1 MIFIG
6 LDIGSTAVKAMA
18 LDVNGQVLA
27 RGKCAYPTKTDGV
40 CSTQAAEDWWQS
52 SVSAVRQLTD
62 ELGERVREIVALSTS
77 SQGGS
82 MLALDENYAPL
93 TDALTWMDR
102 RAQGEADEMAEHF
115 GTRIYRKCGWR
126 SAASDCAAKL
136 LWLRKNEPEIFA
148 RAAHFMTTE
157 EYINYRL
164 CGENVTDPTGAG
176 IMRLYNINDGAWDT
190 EMLEYTGINE
200 SQLPRVVGCGDF
212 IGTLTREAAAAMG
225 LGEDVR
231 VYCGAHDQY
240 CASIGS
246 GAVDPGDILLAT
258 GTAWV
263 IFGVTDT
270 LCFNDRFIAPGIH
283 PIDGR
288 FGAMATLS
296 GVGAAVDNHARAMG
310 ASLKDVDKVAETR
323 RDGARDL
330 LCCPCPPGRTFLEH
344 RDGCC
349 ESTCGRLERHDGYDV
364 ALSMMEGAAFEVK
377 MIIESFR
384 AAGMIGRGSLIMS
397 GGAARSRL
405 WRSIVEAVVGTKLLL
420 PAEADTPALGAAMIA
435 AVSCGAFCSFADCAA
450 KFVKYLPRD
459 NADIDSAEQ
468 EFYKEKLQRY
478 RKWCIIE

>member
-18 LDVNGQVLA
+18 LDGHGQVLA
-27 RGKCAYPTKTDGV
+27 RGKCAYPTLTDGV
-40 CSTQAAEDWWQS
+40 RSTQKAEDWWQS
-52 SVSAVRQLTD
+52 AVSAVRQVTD
-62 ELGERVREIVALSTS
+62 VLGERALEVTALSTS

-102 RAQGEADEMAEHF
+102 RAQVEADEMSARF
-115 GTRIYRKCGWR
+115 GAAIYRKCGWR

-136 LWLRKNEPEIFA
+136 VWLRRNEPDIFA
-148 RAAHFMTTE
+148 RSAHFMTTE

-176 IMRLYNINDGAWDT
+176 IMRLYNINDGEWDA
-190 EMLEYTGINE
+190 EMLEYTGIKE
-200 SQLPRVVGCGDF
+200 RQLPRVVKCGQL
-212 IGTLTREAAAAMG
+212 IGKLTPESAENMG
-225 LGEDVR
+225 LGSDVR

-240 CASIGS
+240 CASLGS

-270 LCFNDRFIAPGIH
+270 LCFNDRFTAPGIH

-310 ASLKDVDKVAETR
+310 IGLCEVDKIATTR
-323 RDGARDL
+323 REGTADL

-349 ESTCGRLERHDGYDV
+349 ESTHGRLDRHDGYDV
-364 ALSMMEGAAFEVK
+364 ALAMMEGAAFEVA
-377 MIIESFR
+377 MVIQSFR
-384 AAGMIGRGSLIMS
+384 AAGMIGQGSLIMS
-397 GGAARSRL
+397 GGAARSEL
-405 WRSIVEAVVGTKLLL
+405 WRGIVEAVVGKELLL
-420 PAEADTPALGAAMIA
+420 PMEADTPALGAAMVA
-435 AVSCGAFCSFADCAA
+435 AVSCGAFKGFSDCAA
-450 KFVKYLPRD
+450 KFVKYLPRKGMSD
-459 NADIDSAEQ
+459 TSMR
-468 EFYKEKLQRY
+468 EFYAEKLTRY